1 MTELLEKYNSISFIG
16 MSKNAGKTTTLN
28 YFIDKT
34 RGKYTLGLSSIGRD
48 GETVDRVTQ
57 TEKPKVY
64 IYKGTIIATCASCYR
79 LSDATLEILDVTN
92 INTPLGKIVLTRAVS
107 DGYVE
112 IAGPSTTS
120 DMKYVI
126 DMMKSWGAQKIFIDG
141 ALSRKSL
148 ASPTVAEATILST
161 GASLSSNVA
170 KVIRETVLSY
180 NLLNIDELKNV
191 EIARII
197 RREQDRL
204 YKNEISCIDKARYK
218 IAVKNRS
225 CLVIID
231 NEEKVSYT
239 DCRTILGRETSVIEN
254 VDVNTRYIYTSGAIT
269 DTFIDSLLK
278 NISKKN
284 NISLIVDDG
293 TKLFISEDNKAKLI
307 YRKIDL
313 FALDKINICAITVN
327 PFSAQDYSIDS
338 NFLINELK
346 KHIEIPIFDVKG
358 VSN

>member
-1 MTELLEKYNSISFIG
+1 
-16 MSKNAGKTTTLN
+16 
-28 YFIDKT
+28 DKT

-57 TEKPKVY
+57 TEKPKIY
-64 IYKGTIIATCASCYR
+64 IYAGTIIATCANCYR
-79 LSDATLEILDVTN
+79 LSDATLEILHVTN
-92 INTPLGKIVLTRAVS
+92 INTPLGKIILTRAVS

-126 DMMKSWGAQKIFIDG
+126 DMMKKWGAQKIFIDG

-148 ASPTVAEATILST
+148 ASPTVAQATILST

-170 KVIRETVLSY
+170 RVIKETVLSY
-180 NLLNIDELKNV
+180 NLLNIEKLENIK
-191 EIARII
+191 IAKLIKRT
-197 RREQDRL
+197 QDKL
-204 YKNEISCIDKARYK
+204 YENENTCIDKTKYK
-218 IAVKNRS
+218 AAAKNRS
-225 CLVIID
+225 CVVIIN
-231 NEEKVSYT
+231 NEEQVSYA
-239 DCRTILGRETSVIEN
+239 DCGTILGREIAVIEN
-254 VDVNTRYIYTSGAIT
+254 VDVHSRYIYTSGAIT

-284 NISLIVDDG
+284 HISLIVDDG
-293 TKLFISEDNKAKLI
+293 TKLFINEDNLAKLT
-307 YRKIDL
+307 YRKIAL

-338 NFLINELK
+338 IFLINELK

-358 VSN
+358 V